1 MKRIFVPT
9 KTGAEWQLL
18 LAKPKLHWKP
28 GASAMT
34 AAAAWEAAAPK
45 LPPEVSALL
54 DSTGHPVLR
63 EQSLLAAFPE
73 WQVEVPGGVTT
84 SSTDVLAVC
93 RNEVGLCVLGVEAK
107 VLEDF
112 GPMLAVKRAESS
124 SGQSERIAYLQDL
137 LGVERFEDTIRYQL
151 LHRTASA
158 LLTAR
163 QFHAAAAV
171 MLVHAFDTPATQ
183 RQDFEAFRAALRA
196 EEVAPLVY
204 RVPAVKSPDLYL
216 AWCDGD
222 SEFRKVALPN
232 AL

>member
-1 MKRIFVPT
+1 MKRIFVST

-34 AAAAWEAAAPK
+34 AAAAWESAGDK

-54 DSTGHPVLR
+54 DSTGHPALR
-63 EQSLLAAFPE
+63 QQRLLAAFPE
-73 WQVEVPGGVTT
+73 WQVELPGGVTT

-93 RNEVGLCVLGVEAK
+93 RNSVGLCVLGVEAK
-107 VLEDF
+107 VQEDF
-112 GPMLAVKRAESS
+112 GPTLAQKRAEAS
-124 SGQSERIAYLQDL
+124 SGQSERLAYLQNL
-137 LGVERFEDTIRYQL
+137 LAVDRFEDTVRYQL
-151 LHRTASA
+151 IHRTASA

-183 RQDFEAFRAALRA
+183 RQDFEAFRVALRA

-204 RVPAVKSPDLYL
+204 RVPTIENPELYL

-222 SEFRKVALPN
+222 PEFRRVVLPN

>member
-34 AAAAWEAAAPK
+34 AAAAWESAASR

-54 DSTGHPVLR
+54 DSTGHPVLL

-73 WQVEVPGGVTT
+73 WQVELPGGVTT

-93 RNEVGLCVLGVEAK
+93 RNEVGLCILGVEAK

-124 SGQSERIAYLQDL
+124 SGQSERIAYLQNL

-183 RQDFEAFRAALRA
+183 RQDFEAFRTALRA

-204 RVPAVKSPDLYL
+204 RVPAVKNPDLYL

-222 SEFRKVALPN
+222 SEFRKVVLPN